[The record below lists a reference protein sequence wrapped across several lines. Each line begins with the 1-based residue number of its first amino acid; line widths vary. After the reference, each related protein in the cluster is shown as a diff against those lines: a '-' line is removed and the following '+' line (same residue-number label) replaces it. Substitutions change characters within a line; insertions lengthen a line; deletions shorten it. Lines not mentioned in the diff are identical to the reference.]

1 MKEYEDVEYDLEEN
15 IKDLNEGEELN
26 DYPNLVLNEK
36 EFEPSDKFNE
46 ELTINFE
53 PADEPSTDS
62 KSGKILIENIKNNSL
77 KENSKKLEDYDTLD
91 FIKDLRIELQ
101 KLVPDEILHNG
112 RLSDAK
118 LSVLL
123 GQGKEHIH
131 GKKNLI
137 KINPSHKIYLNF
149 INEYER
155 NLKSKFGERSS
166 GAMKILKKYLDTN
179 KLKEHGRVQI
189 YDHHPNIDINYFTE
203 IDTKEKAYLLGFF
216 FADGW
221 IYKTSRDCYQIGF
234 NLQRSDEEQ
243 IIHFTEAIGLNKEKI
258 KYRTITKEY
267 KGELRNYEEVIY
279 RFTSKKLAKDLK
291 AIGFKGSKT
300 KATEFPELRDR
311 DLDLAFL
318 LGFYDGEGDQG
329 RTRISSSNKKILDQ
343 IQKKFNLTSK
353 IYKHK
358 AVWQLSLGG
367 KLMNQMQNNYEN
379 SLQRKK
385 KTFHERFY
393 EN

>member
-166 GAMKILKKYLDTN
+166 
-179 KLKEHGRVQI
+179 
-189 YDHHPNIDINYFTE
+189 
-203 IDTKEKAYLLGFF
+203 
-216 FADGW
+216 
-221 IYKTSRDCYQIGF
+221 
-234 NLQRSDEEQ
+234 
-243 IIHFTEAIGLNKEKI
+243 
-258 KYRTITKEY
+258 
-267 KGELRNYEEVIY
+267 
-279 RFTSKKLAKDLK
+279 
-291 AIGFKGSKT
+291 
-300 KATEFPELRDR
+300 
-311 DLDLAFL
+311 
-318 LGFYDGEGDQG
+318 
-329 RTRISSSNKKILDQ
+329 
-343 IQKKFNLTSK
+343 
-353 IYKHK
+353 
-358 AVWQLSLGG
+358 
-367 KLMNQMQNNYEN
+367 
-379 SLQRKK
+379 
-385 KTFHERFY
+385 
-393 EN
+393 